1 MIEVAGVMT
10 PAELV
15 VLFSG
20 YVIAFALVWLTGL
33 IERFEESVPKAAK
46 REKAEH
52 DDDDDESSSSS
63 EFDEEYDERVDGQEY
78 KWNVGAFFGINRQ
91 QKRA

>member
-46 REKAEH
+46 RKEAEH

-63 EFDEEYDERVDGQEY
+63 EFDEEDDERVDNREL